1 MKKLIKEFGAKS
13 ITDLKS
19 EVSKVRNELAK
30 LLIERG
36 VKPEKDSNVISKN
49 KRKLAVMLTL
59 IHQKE
64 FEEAKK

>member
-13 ITDLKS
+13 IEDLKS
-19 EVSKVRNELAK
+19 EVRKVRSQLAK

-36 VKPEKDSNVISKN
+36 VKPQKDTNLISKN